1 MSLRSFLQKVP
12 KYSNLHISFYLLLV
26 FNMVYLFYKDN
37 LTSFDYFYIIISI
50 VGVIVDTVYIFFKI
64 ISGRKK

>member
-64 ISGRKK
+64 TSGRK